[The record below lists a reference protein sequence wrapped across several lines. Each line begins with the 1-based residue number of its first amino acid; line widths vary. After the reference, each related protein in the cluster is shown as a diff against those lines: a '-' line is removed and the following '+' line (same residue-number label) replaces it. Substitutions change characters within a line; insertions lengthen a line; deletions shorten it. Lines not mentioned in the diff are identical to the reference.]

1 MFEIGDKVLFKIPAK
16 LVRSFDRHNSH
27 EDGVWR
33 DVYYSKYMKECI
45 GLIGEVTEIAD
56 YLHFVE
62 RVYGV
67 RFADGGSWNI
77 PESFLV
83 SSQEKKEQPTL
94 YLVRGIPGSGKSTFA
109 QSLLDAGVV
118 AAVYEADQYF
128 VDGEGVYKFD
138 PRSLGSAHGFCQKQA
153 AIDLTLGLSVAVSNT
168 STTEKEVE
176 VYQQMAEELGAK
188 FVSLVVESRHNGKN
202 QHGVPEEKLEQMRK
216 RFSIKL

>member
-16 LVRSFDRHNSH
+16 LVSSFDRHNSH

-33 DVYYSKYMKECI
+33 GVYYSKYMEEYI

-56 YLHFVE
+56 YLHHVE

-67 RFADGGSWNI
+67 RFADGDSWNI

-83 SSQEKKEQPTL
+83 LSDKSKVRPTL
-94 YLVRGIPGSGKSTFA
+94 YLVRGVSGSGKSTLA
-109 QSLLDAGVV
+109 QSLLDAGLV

-138 PRSLGSAHGFCQKQA
+138 PRSLGEAHGFCQRQA
-153 AIDLTLGLSVAVSNT
+153 ANDLTLGLSVAVSNT
-168 STTEKEVE
+168 STTEKEVA

-188 FVSLVVESRHNGKN
+188 FVSLVVESRHDGKN
-202 QHGVPEEKLEQMRK
+202 QHGVPEEKLQQMRN
-216 RFSIKL
+216 RFSVKL

>member
-16 LVRSFDRHNSH
+16 LVISFDRHNSH
-27 EDGVWR
+27 EDGAWR
-33 DVYYSKYMKECI
+33 DVYYSKYMEEYI
-45 GLIGEVTEIAD
+45 DMTGEVTD
-56 YLHFVE
+56 LSSMPHHVE

-67 RFADGGSWNI
+67 RFADGGSWYI

-83 SSQEKKEQPTL
+83 SLQEKKEQPIL
-94 YLVRGIPGSGKSTFA
+94 YLVRGVPGSGKSTLA
-109 QSLLDAGVV
+109 QSLLDAGLV

-138 PRSLGSAHGFCQKQA
+138 PRSLGTAHGFCQKQA

-168 STTEKEVE
+168 STTEKEVA

-188 FVSLVVESRHNGKN
+188 FVSLVVESRHSGKN
-202 QHGVPEEKLEQMRK
+202 QHGVSAEKLEQMRN
-216 RFSIKL
+216 RFSVKL